1 MTLALLCTGQG
12 HQHAEMFRLTSDVP
26 EAQPLFD
33 AAHALLGWD
42 PRLAPDAPGAPD
54 ATDARH
60 AAGNVAGDTAERHAF
75 HTAGVSVADPVD
87 PKPDRFANRPAQ
99 VLCTLQAL
107 AAHAALRDALPRR
120 LCIAGYSVGEL
131 AAWGIAGALTPLQ
144 TLHLA
149 GDRADAMDAARAGEQ
164 GLLAIRGLD
173 EDTVRALCETNHAA
187 IAIANPDTAW
197 VVGGMLADLDAV
209 ARAAHQR
216 GALRLTPIP
225 VSIASHTPLMRT
237 AAEAFMQ
244 RLLATPMPG
253 KLASGARLFSGIDGA
268 AVFDLRDG
276 ATKLAAQIAQTIR
289 WDACLQSCV
298 EASATAFLELGP
310 GHALADMAASAYP
323 GVPARSLDAF
333 ATLASARDWI
343 ARVTST

>member
-12 HQHAEMFRLTSDVP
+12 HQHAEMFRLTGDVP
-26 EAQPLFD
+26 EAQTLFD
-33 AAHALLGWD
+33 AAHALLGCD
-42 PRLAPDAPGAPD
+42 PRLATGATD

-60 AAGNVAGDTAERHAF
+60 AAGNVAGDAAELRAF
-75 HTAGVSVADPVD
+75 HTAAGVSAADAVD
-87 PKPDRFANRPAQ
+87 PQPDRFANRPAQ

-131 AAWGIAGALTPLQ
+131 AAWGVAGALTPLQ

-216 GALRLTPIP
+216 GALRVTPIP

-244 RLLATPMPG
+244 RLLATSMPG
-253 KLASGARLFSGIDGA
+253 KLAAGARLFSGIDGA

-298 EASATAFLELGP
+298 EAGATAFLELGP